1 MVKKCG
7 GCSTVVDNG
16 FDAALIKYHRET
28 PPEFTNSEPAYFAVV
43 NPYLHEKIRTA
54 RLPADTQNLLNK
66 TIASMVSGIKIQV
79 REQMDAFRDVS

>member
-16 FDAALIKYHRET
+16 FDSALMKYLRET
-28 PPEFTNSEPAYFAVV
+28 PPEFTNSEPAYFSIV
-43 NPYLHEKIRTA
+43 NPYLHEKIRNA
-54 RLPADTQNLLNK
+54 SLPANTQNLLNK
-66 TIASMVSGIKIQV
+66 TIASMVSDMKIQV